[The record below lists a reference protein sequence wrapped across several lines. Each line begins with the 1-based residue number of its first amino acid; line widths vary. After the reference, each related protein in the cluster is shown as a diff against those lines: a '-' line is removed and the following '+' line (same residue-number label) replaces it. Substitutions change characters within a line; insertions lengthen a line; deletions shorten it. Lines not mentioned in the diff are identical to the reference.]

1 MMAGNGFNAATTLIT
16 KRKVK
21 AFSRCRQINQ
31 VKINKQMK
39 RQDILSIRAGTSR
52 MFYGIHP
59 RQVSVARSMIQ
70 NIKMFGEM
78 PPDVERY
85 ITSTGGKPGQLV
97 ITAVPAKDKVQYKDV

>member
-1 MMAGNGFNAATTLIT
+1 
-16 KRKVK
+16 
-21 AFSRCRQINQ
+21 
-31 VKINKQMK
+31 MK

-97 ITAVPAKDKVQYKDV
+97 ITAVPAKDKVQFNYIQLLKIYNNKMNNWKLTNNN

>member
-1 MMAGNGFNAATTLIT
+1 
-16 KRKVK
+16 
-21 AFSRCRQINQ
+21 
-31 VKINKQMK
+31 MK

-70 NIKMFGEM
+70 NIKLYGEM

-85 ITSTGGKPGQLV
+85 ITSTGGKTGQV
-97 ITAVPAKDKVQYKDV
+97 IVTAVPKQKVTKYEDIKQ

>member
-1 MMAGNGFNAATTLIT
+1 
-16 KRKVK
+16 
-21 AFSRCRQINQ
+21 
-31 VKINKQMK
+31 MK
-39 RQDILSIRAGTSR
+39 RQDILSIMAGTSR
-52 MFYGIHP
+52 MIYCIHP

-97 ITAVPAKDKVQYKDV
+97 ITAVPAKDKVQFKDVSATHP